1 MNVDVRWFQ
10 NNDFPIEIIISVYF
24 FCNINKVFS
33 NFSFHIKNLP
43 DIKTLDSAGK
53 SDYLTFVI

>member
-53 SDYLTFVI
+53 GD